1 MGCVP
6 SIGNMPMPEV
16 FSLGGYTVYFSALD
30 IEHGVHVHVRQGHN
44 LDLARFII
52 TADGR
57 ALLSHNHG
65 RLTKKTICQLQFVIE
80 QNTDE
85 ILRLWINLFG
95 DDIHFDR

>member
-1 MGCVP
+1 MFGKVITLTWLDSSLQLMG
-6 SIGNMPMPEV
+6 
-16 FSLGGYTVYFSALD
+16 
-30 IEHGVHVHVRQGHN
+30 
-44 LDLARFII
+44 
-52 TADGR
+52 

-65 RLTKKTICQLQFVIE
+65 RLTKKTIRQLQFVIE

>member
-1 MGCVP
+1 
-6 SIGNMPMPEV
+6 MPEV
-16 FSLGGYTVYFSALD
+16 FSLGGYTVYFPALD

-65 RLTKKTICQLQFVIE
+65 RLTKKTIRQLQFVIE